1 MSAAFTTWAEQER
14 WATKRERP
22 LVSAELCLAQR
33 ELARR
38 GERGTSR
45 VGVGASSTFFDQ
57 LAAHNHNHTKSP
69 AQPYDNMSSGRPV
82 VHQDYIAKIR
92 YSNALPPPPCPPKLL
107 DIPNTGLS
115 SGQYTSAGFASRLAR
130 EQSLNIEADAELGMP
145 IDLVGIPKVFDG
157 DESAI
162 QAMPHPPPLSA
173 ADRALMR
180 PPNALGKAVA
190 SATGATFLRRTEY
203 VTSSTT
209 GGSKFE
215 SSNSSNTMRL
225 RRKRKTVETSLDD
238 PTNISR
244 HILKGFN
251 IAYPADAYNGQD
263 SAENL
268 RAAEST
274 PEERLAWNKPKHARN
289 PNLKLL
295 DSYPLLP
302 DWDATPDTGGYMIF
316 KFNAPPVNNPLDSS
330 YDPRLDV
337 ALLRPAGQTIQDQAK
352 YLQDQ
357 EAHKLDPTVPPPIAR
372 WQFEFFLPSD
382 KNKVHGI
389 KRNFTTYDPANEDDI
404 DFDIAEDDEGQPR
417 KCFKYDNIRTYET
430 MQQVGDP
437 SDTYGDVV
445 ALALHDPEKHESEPL
460 RDTKMQKAAYFYP
473 ITQRTGLRPRRPG
486 RLDMVEEQPKVDII
500 EAAGK
505 DPESTDRRE
514 EFRRRAE
521 AIEV

>member
-1 MSAAFTTWAEQER
+1 MSSAAR
-14 WATKRERP
+14 
-22 LVSAELCLAQR
+22 
-33 ELARR
+33 
-38 GERGTSR
+38 
-45 VGVGASSTFFDQ
+45 SS
-57 LAAHNHNHTKSP
+57 N
-69 AQPYDNMSSGRPV
+69 
-82 VHQDYIAKIR
+82 VHQDYIARIR

-115 SGQYTSAGFASRLAR
+115 SGQYTSASFASRLAR
-130 EQSLNIEADAELGMP
+130 EQPLNIEADAELGMP

-180 PPNALGKAVA
+180 PPNALGKSNTA
-190 SATGATFLRRTEY
+190 ATGITFLRRTEY

-225 RRKRKTVETSLDD
+225 RRKRKVAETSQDD
-238 PTNISR
+238 PTSIAR

-274 PEERLAWNKPKHARN
+274 SEERLAWNKPKN
-289 PNLKLL
+289 PKNPQLKLL
-295 DSYPLLP
+295 DAYPLLP
-302 DWDATPDTGGYMIF
+302 DWDATPDTGSYMLF
-316 KFNAPPVNNPLDSS
+316 KFQAPPVNNPSDRS

-337 ALLRPAGQTIQDQAK
+337 AIVRPAGQTIEDHEI
-352 YLQDQ
+352 YLQNY
-357 EAHKLDPTVPPPIAR
+357 EEHRKDPTAPTPIPR
-372 WQFEFFLPSD
+372 YQFEYFLPPSRE
-382 KNKVHGI
+382 KVPGI
-389 KRNFTTYDPANEDDI
+389 KRNFTTHDPNNEADI

-417 KCFKYDNIRTYET
+417 KCFKYENIRTYET
-430 MQQVGDP
+430 TAQTGDP
-437 SDTYGDVV
+437 HDTYGDVV
-445 ALALHDPEKHESEPL
+445 ALALHDPEKHESERL
-460 RDTKMQKAAYFYP
+460 RDTSLQKAAYFYP
-473 ITQRTGLRPRRPG
+473 IIQRTSIRPRRPG
-486 RLDMVEEQPKVDII
+486 RPNLTEEQQKVDVI

-505 DPESTDRRE
+505 EPGNEAERRE
-514 EFRRRAE
+514 VFRKRAE
-521 AIEV
+521 GIVEAQREEADADEEA